1 MEDQFFLLFA
11 GLIGVNN
18 LAGTTLMS
26 QNHGTAVNLRNLKN
40 PAVAIGSIT
49 VSVTDNHIITDG
61 EFAFAIGASQGLFTD
76 NLTNRANAISVA
88 IEQPPNI
95 FI

>member
-1 MEDQFFLLFA
+1 MNDQFFVLFA

-26 QNHGTAVNLRNLKN
+26 QNHGTAVKLLG

-49 VSVTDNHIITDG
+49 VSVTDNHIITDR
-61 EFAFAIGASQGLFTD
+61 EPAFSIGASNGLFTD
-76 NLTNRANAISVA
+76 NLTNKLNFLVTPP
-88 IEQPPNI
+88 IEQAPNI
-95 FI
+95 IV

>member
-1 MEDQFFLLFA
+1 MNDQFFVLFA

-26 QNHGTAVNLRNLKN
+26 QNHGTAVKLPG

-49 VSVTDNHIITDG
+49 VSVTDNHIITDW
-61 EFAFAIGASQGLFTD
+61 ELAFSVGASNGLFTD
-76 NLTNRANAISVA
+76 NLTNKPNFFVNPAI
-88 IEQPPNI
+88 QQGPNFLI
-95 FI
+95 